1 MCTKNRFGVVQFDL
15 QPRQNND
22 LFQKLPEMNRNR
34 PGYPYR
40 FVTFWREN
48 VQLCRQKQ
56 KSPGTIDA
64 RERVDSGNR
73 KMGSKKRLPL
83 VIGEDALLI
92 ADYFELG

>member
-1 MCTKNRFGVVQFDL
+1 
-15 QPRQNND
+15 
-22 LFQKLPEMNRNR
+22 
-34 PGYPYR
+34 
-40 FVTFWREN
+40 

-56 KSPGTIDA
+56 KSPGTTDA

-73 KMGSKKRLPL
+73 ETGSKKRLPL